1 MGADDDEH
9 RSEPNEQGGLIG
21 EERSL
26 LERGG
31 LEFQAQFVRAVPGSR
46 GCLFREHFHDLLA
59 RVLVLL
65 HHHAAGVAASTF
77 AAGASKSYIRSSV
90 NFY

>member
-1 MGADDDEH
+1 MGGDDGEH

-31 LEFQAQFVRAVPGSR
+31 LEFQA
-46 GCLFREHFHDLLA
+46 
-59 RVLVLL
+59 
-65 HHHAAGVAASTF
+65 
-77 AAGASKSYIRSSV
+77 
-90 NFY
+90 